1 MKKETFINRLRTG
14 IEQFAAKNANTL
26 EGKDII
32 FFRGQPSKCQLLPSL
47 LRTCHPDQTR
57 RIENRLFCDT
67 FIICP
72 EYLDFSS
79 SWEVLA
85 MMQHYGIPTRL
96 LDWTSSLSNALFFAT
111 EKCQKCHK
119 VKCRKC
125 KDKPALWLLAPH
137 RMHESFYH
145 NTPLEERVSITI
157 GVDNFVEYRNC
168 FLENNTIDN
177 AATKKNVIPWTWN
190 NPIFMDIPWR
200 NPRIKSQKGYFTFH
214 TMKKALEEFDE
225 SSKFVLKI
233 EMSHNDIKEV
243 KNLLE
248 LMSITDFDI
257 YSDLSALSHY
267 LKFKYHLEEEK
278 KEKKNK

>member
-1 MKKETFINRLRTG
+1 MGKETFINRLRTK
-14 IEQFAAKNANTL
+14 IKSFAQDNANTP

-32 FFRGQPSKCQLLPSL
+32 FFRGQPSKCQLVPSL
-47 LRTCHPDQTR
+47 LRTCPPDQTR

-72 EYLDFSS
+72 EYLNFSS

-119 VKCRKC
+119 DKCGRC

-137 RMHESFYH
+137 RMHEFFYPD
-145 NTPLEERVSITI
+145 TPLGDRVSITI

-168 FLENNTIDN
+168 FLDNNAIDN
-177 AATKKNVIPWTWN
+177 ASTKKNVIPWTWN
-190 NPIFMDIPWR
+190 KPFFVDIPWN

-214 TMKKALEEFDE
+214 TDE
-225 SSKFVLKI
+225 KPLDKYDANKNFLLKI
-233 EMSHNDIKEV
+233 DLSFGNIQEV
-243 KNLLE
+243 KDLLE
-248 LMSITDFDI
+248 LMCITDFDI
-257 YSDLSALSHY
+257 YSDLSALSQY
-267 LKFKYHLEEEK
+267 FKFKYHL
-278 KEKKNK
+278 